1 VLRQARLPESPVYFS
16 SGAGHQRLYVY
27 TVVYAGTQL
36 WKDSIWVGSPH
47 PSGAGR

>member
-27 TVVYAGTQL
+27 TVMYAGTQS
-36 WKDSIWVGSPH
+36 WRDSNGVGSPYL
-47 PSGAGR
+47 PGTGW